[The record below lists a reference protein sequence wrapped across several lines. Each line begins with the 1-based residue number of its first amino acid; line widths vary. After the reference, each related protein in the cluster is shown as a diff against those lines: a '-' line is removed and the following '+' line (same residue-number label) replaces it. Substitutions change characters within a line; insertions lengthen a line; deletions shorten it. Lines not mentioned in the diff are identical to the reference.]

1 MIKNK
6 WQNILRY
13 VVLMIAAVF
22 SLFPIYWMIAS
33 ATNTS
38 TDVIRGKLT
47 FGFNLL
53 QNYQD
58 LIQAQNLKLAMFNS
72 ARNAVLLTVLSV
84 FICSL
89 AGYAFEVY
97 HDKYKDMVMKI
108 LLLTMMVP
116 FAAVMI
122 PLFRKFG
129 DWRLINTT
137 IGFMLPSIAT
147 PFLIMLFRQST
158 RSFPKDIIEAA
169 RIDGMGE
176 LGIFFQIFMPTMK
189 STYAAATTVVFMAAW
204 NSYLWPKII
213 MLDPAKFTM
222 PMLVANLISGYVT
235 NYGVLMLAVTI
246 CTLPTGILFLV
257 LQKSFAEGITG
268 SVKG

>member
-1 MIKNK
+1 MTKLKNAM
-6 WQNILRY
+6 RY
-13 VVLMIAAVF
+13 LVLLIAAFF
-22 SLFPIYWMIAS
+22 SLFPLYWMIVS

-47 FGFNLL
+47 FGTNLF

-58 LIQAQNLKLAMFNS
+58 LIAVQNLKMAMINS
-72 ARNAVLLTVLSV
+72 ARNAILLTLLSV
-84 FICSL
+84 LVCSI
-89 AGYAFEVY
+89 AGYGFEVY

-122 PLFRKFG
+122 PLFRQFG
-129 DWRLINTT
+129 NLKLINTT

-158 RSFPKDIIEAA
+158 RSFPRDIIEAA
-169 RIDGMGE
+169 RIDGLSE
-176 LGIFFQIFMPTMK
+176 LGIFLRMFVPTMK
-189 STYAAATTVVFMAAW
+189 STYAAAITVVFMAAW

-213 MLDPAKFTM
+213 MLDPDKFTM
-222 PMLVANLISGYVT
+222 PMLVSNLIAGYVT

-246 CTLPTGILFLV
+246 CTLPTGILFLI
-257 LQKSFAEGITG
+257 LQESFAEGITG